1 MTLDFSKI
9 DLSEFLSD
17 IAKQQLAEIDPNRTL
32 IQTTERVE
40 TLKGTTNQYQP
51 MDTKTGVVAP

>member
-17 IAKQQLAEIDPNRTL
+17 IAKQQLAEIDPNRTVL
-32 IQTTERVE
+32 QVGERIE
-40 TLKGTTNQYQP
+40 TLKGTTDQYEP
-51 MDTKTGVVAP
+51 MDTKTGVVGR